1 MTSLVYD
8 EASLSSVLALLSS
21 KENPVAK
28 FNQVWGQQEVLSN
41 FSPSFFF
48 PLLYLI
54 LTIESMLHYGPNFSW
69 KLYHGKIKDEA
80 NNTSLSMQALWNY
93 WLKSLHC
100 HARYC
105 YVLLDGC
112 PTFSFFSLEII
123 MRLILC
129 AFNQSAN
136 AKKCSWSWALMKRK
150 IKNSFDFSGI
160 IQAFVHARNPT
171 HKYTFSMFIQGG
183 FATWEMAMVMV
194 DPKLE
199 FFFFSYCSLTTS

>member
-1 MTSLVYD
+1 LSRTTLVYD

-80 NNTSLSMQALWNY
+80 NNTSLSMQAL
-93 WLKSLHC
+93 
-100 HARYC
+100 
-105 YVLLDGC
+105 
-112 PTFSFFSLEII
+112 
-123 MRLILC
+123 
-129 AFNQSAN
+129 
-136 AKKCSWSWALMKRK
+136 
-150 IKNSFDFSGI
+150 
-160 IQAFVHARNPT
+160 
-171 HKYTFSMFIQGG
+171 
-183 FATWEMAMVMV
+183 
-194 DPKLE
+194 
-199 FFFFSYCSLTTS
+199 